1 MGDLTSSARIS
12 LANLFPKLEVK
23 GVVKRIELMGAV
35 VDINAERDALLH
47 ISQIEPGDVKN
58 VDDKIKVGQE
68 LTLWIR
74 SVDEANGRISL
85 TMFKPLAVDWK
96 DLREGQVYTGEVVRL
111 EKFGA
116 FVDIGAERAGLVHVS
131 EMADGYVK
139 APGELVSVGDQIQV
153 KVLGV
158 NRKKGQIELSMKA
171 LMAADEVAV
180 EEPEESEKLTA
191 MALAM
196 KRAMDTDDPHQAKT
210 ASDSV
215 KGRRHRDVQN
225 DILKRTLDNQINK

>member
-1 MGDLTSSARIS
+1 MSDLSSSPRVSIS
-12 LANLFPKLEVK
+12 DLSPKMEVK
-23 GVVKRIELMGAV
+23 GLVKRIELMGAV
-35 VDINAERDALLH
+35 IDINAERDALLH

-58 VDDKIKVGQE
+58 VGDKLKEGQE

-74 SVDEANGRISL
+74 AIDQANGRVSL

-96 DLREGQVYTGEVVRL
+96 DLHEGQVYSGEVIRL

-116 FVDIGAERAGLVHVS
+116 FVNIGAERAGLVHVS

-139 APGELVSVGDQIQV
+139 SPGEVVSVGDEIQV

-171 LMAADEVAV
+171 LLAAEEIEEE
-180 EEPEESEKLTA
+180 EEPEGEKLTA
-191 MALAM
+191 MALAI
-196 KRAMDTDDPHQAKT
+196 KRAMGTDEPEQAK
-210 ASDSV
+210 AAAARE
-215 KGRRHRDVQN
+215 KNARQRAAQE
-225 DILKRTLDNQINK
+225 DILKRTLENQINK

>member
-1 MGDLTSSARIS
+1 MSDLSTSLRVSIS
-12 LANLFPKLEVK
+12 DLSPKMEVK

-35 VDINAERDALLH
+35 IDINAERDALLH

-58 VDDKIKVGQE
+58 VGDKLKEGQD

-74 SVDEANGRISL
+74 EIDQASGRVSL

-96 DLREGQVYTGEVVRL
+96 DLREGQVYSGEVVRL

-116 FVDIGAERAGLVHVS
+116 FVNIGAERAGLVHVS

-139 APGELVSVGDQIQV
+139 SPGEVVSVGDEIQV

-171 LMAADEVAV
+171 LLAAEEIEEE
-180 EEPEESEKLTA
+180 EEPEGEKLTA
-191 MALAM
+191 MALAI
-196 KRAMDTDDPHQAKT
+196 KRAMGTDESGTSKSETAQAK
-210 ASDSV
+210 AA
-215 KGRRHRDVQN
+215 RHRAAQEE
-225 DILKRTLDNQINK
+225 ILKRTLENQINK